1 VSDPRVISLEKIKV
15 ACQNCSLASFCLPLG
30 LKQGDIEKLDQIVKR
45 SRPIQRGE
53 GLFHIG
59 EPFQNIY
66 AVKTGSF
73 KTFIQTEDGGE
84 QVLGFH
90 LPGELIG
97 LDAILD
103 NRHGCSAKAL
113 ETSSI
118 CKIPFNQLEVLSTQL
133 PSLQHQ
139 IFRLMSNEI
148 SKDTNM
154 LMLLGNRSADERLAT
169 FLLSLSRRL
178 AQRGFS
184 ATEFNLSMSRHDIAS
199 YLGLAVE
206 TVSRLFTRMQQDG
219 LLKVDRKFVRL
230 LDMER
235 LDALCEKNPHCHGKQ
250 LLP

>member
-1 VSDPRVISLEKIKV
+1 VPNPRVVSLDKIKV
-15 ACQNCSLASFCLPLG
+15 ACQNCTLSALCLPLG
-30 LKQGDIEKLDQIVKR
+30 LKEADVEKLDQIVKR

-53 GLFHIG
+53 ALFHIG
-59 EPFQNIY
+59 DPFQNIY

-73 KTFIQTEDGGE
+73 KTFVQSADGGE

-103 NRHGCSAKAL
+103 NQHGCSAKAL

-118 CKIPFNQLEVLSTQL
+118 CKIPFLQLETLATQL

-139 IFRLMSNEI
+139 VFRLMSGEI

-206 TVSRLFTRMQQDG
+206 TVSRLFTRMQQEG
-219 LLKVDRKFVRL
+219 LLQVDRKFVRL
-230 LDMER
+230 LDMDR
-235 LDALCEKNPHCHGKQ
+235 LDELCEKNPHCHGRQ